1 MLMVFS
7 SPLKLGMKI
16 ITRTF
21 FKIVRIILGPV
32 MLLKEKVTRPEGI
45 IRTPAAQAL
54 ADQDCQS
61 LVLYH
66 YKTCPFCMRVRHEIA
81 RLSLNIQRIDAQP
94 PGSNRDTLA
103 REGGLTKV
111 PCLKIIDI
119 AGKSQWLY
127 DSDKIIGYL
136 QGRFTKV

>member
-1 MLMVFS
+1 MFMVFS
-7 SPLKLGMKI
+7 GPLKLGMKI
-16 ITRTF
+16 IIRTF
-21 FKIVRIILGPV
+21 FKAVRIILGPV
-32 MLLKEKVTRPEGI
+32 MLLKEKLTRPQGI
-45 IRTPAAQAL
+45 TRTPAAQTL

-94 PGSNRDTLA
+94 PGANRDTLT

-111 PCLKIIDI
+111 PCLKIIDTT
-119 AGKSQWLY
+119 GKSQWLY
-127 DSDKIIGYL
+127 DSDRIIGYL
-136 QGRFTKV
+136 QGRFAKV

>member
-1 MLMVFS
+1 
-7 SPLKLGMKI
+7 MKI
-16 ITRTF
+16 IIRIF
-21 FKIVRIILGPV
+21 FKVVRIILGPV
-32 MLLKEKVTRPEGI
+32 MMLKEKMTRPQGI
-45 IRTPAAQAL
+45 IRTATAQAL

-66 YKTCPFCMRVRHEIA
+66 YKTCPFCMKVRHEIT

-94 PGSNRDTLA
+94 TGVNRDTLT
-103 REGGLTKV
+103 REGGQTKV
-111 PCLKIIDI
+111 PCLKITDT

-136 QGRFTKV
+136 QGRFAKV